1 MIRSAVWGTQDGD
14 EVYVECRECG
24 WPHEAPAFY
33 VVAGAPLDELVAVWD
48 EHVAKVH
55 PTNDRKEMDAESERH
70 SRGGDDARGNPGP
83 PRGAVLPTDFS
94 SWDRDRR
101 QDWLMSIGLDDVI
114 ADEAEMDRRIIDYL
128 EDNRG

>member
-1 MIRSAVWGTQDGD
+1 MTWVSEAKMGLIRNWSMSPLMTED
-14 EVYVECRECG
+14 ERTAYETVL
-24 WPHEAPAFY
+24 AL
-33 VVAGAPLDELVAVWD
+33 LDPESY
-48 EHVAKVH
+48 